1 MIGGRTVEG
10 GGDDLALHR
19 ALHVGDL
26 FRAFVHQHH
35 HQMHFGVVG
44 GDRVGDVL
52 QRDGLAGL
60 RRGDDQATL
69 ALADRGHD
77 VDQTAGELVRRGLLL
92 QPLLRV
98 QRGELGELRTV
109 GRFFHAHA
117 VDRVDRLQRHELLA
131 LVAALPLARR
141 ADRAMHGIALA
152 QSVLLDLAHRHI
164 HVVRPRQ
171 IAGGADERVGVQHV
185 HDARDRHQ
193 ILLRTLLLLAILG
206 VLAVTSA
213 HAALA
218 AVIARGVVVPVA
230 AVAVAAGELMVRA
243 LVLMLLVGQCGED
256 VVQLVI
262 RFGRTLT
269 VGGGMLLV
277 ALAAAATAHR
287 LSGVIDLILVTVLT
301 GFLLGAQIQLVEQGG
316 GEFVGGLT
324 LMGGATRPA
333 FGRLRLL
340 RRLRRLRGGLL
351 GCRSRLG
358 GGGLGRRGLLGRART
373 ARLSILR
380 RADRY
385 TLRGLSP
392 VTRGL
397 QGGEQFRLTH
407 RRRATKTH
415 LLGELLE
422 LGQLQLFKIL
432 AIGHCW
438 YLSLAV
444 TASDITGC
452 GW

>member
-1 MIGGRTVEG
+1 
-10 GGDDLALHR
+10 
-19 ALHVGDL
+19 
-26 FRAFVHQHH
+26 
-35 HQMHFGVVG
+35 
-44 GDRVGDVL
+44 
-52 QRDGLAGL
+52 
-60 RRGDDQATL
+60 
-69 ALADRGHD
+69 
-77 VDQTAGELVRRGLLL
+77 
-92 QPLLRV
+92 
-98 QRGELGELRTV
+98 
-109 GRFFHAHA
+109 
-117 VDRVDRLQRHELLA
+117 
-131 LVAALPLARR
+131 
-141 ADRAMHGIALA
+141 
-152 QSVLLDLAHRHI
+152 
-164 HVVRPRQ
+164 
-171 IAGGADERVGVQHV
+171 
-185 HDARDRHQ
+185 
-193 ILLRTLLLLAILG
+193 
-206 VLAVTSA
+206 
-213 HAALA
+213 
-218 AVIARGVVVPVA
+218 
-230 AVAVAAGELMVRA
+230 MVRA
-243 LVLMLLVGQCGED
+243 LVLMLLVGQSGED

-262 RFGRTLT
+262 RFGHTLT

-287 LSGVIDLILVTVLT
+287 LPGVIDLILVTVLA
-301 GFLLGAQIQLVEQGG
+301 GFRLGAQIQLVEQGG

-333 FGRLRLL
+333 FGLL
-340 RRLRRLRGGLL
+340 RRLRGGRGGLL

-358 GGGLGRRGLLGRART
+358 GGGLVRRGLLGRART

-385 TLRGLSP
+385 TFRGLSP

-397 QGGEQFRLTH
+397 QGGDQFRLTH

-422 LGQLQLFKIL
+422 LGQLHLFKIL